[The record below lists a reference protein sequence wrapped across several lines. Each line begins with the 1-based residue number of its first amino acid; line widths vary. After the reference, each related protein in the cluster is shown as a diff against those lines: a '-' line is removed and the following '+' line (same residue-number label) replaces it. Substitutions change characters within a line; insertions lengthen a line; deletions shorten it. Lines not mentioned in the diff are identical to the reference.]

1 MKLQGIVLQGTYG
14 KGSKSEH
21 EAIYLDTGKEKYR
34 LKIKGGNPFHD
45 EKLHN
50 LIGKTIRVEGNV
62 TDYFFEITNN
72 LDEIESN

>member
-1 MKLQGIVLQGTYG
+1 MYFLLRKIALKHLWFGVELQKIL
-14 KGSKSEH
+14 
-21 EAIYLDTGKEKYR
+21 ADTGKEKYR

-50 LIGKTIRVEGNV
+50 LIGKTIIAEGNV

-72 LDEIESN
+72 LDEIESIN